1 MAGTLQRQ
9 PTVTPARRLAWR
21 AGAVVTALAIT
32 TLFLALSGRDPRLLA
47 DLVVRSTVGS
57 RFGLEDLALFLTP
70 LLLTGA
76 AVTVTGRI
84 GVWNIGAE
92 GQFYAGAIGAT
103 AVGLFL
109 PGPAWLVLPLM
120 AASGIAC
127 GMGWILVPALAR
139 AYAGVNEI
147 ITTLLLNFVAGLLTT
162 YLAVGPWHD
171 RVTGALA
178 STGRLPVRIPEIWG
192 VVHWGFPIAL
202 VIVLALAWLTTRT
215 RWGYQITI
223 GGANEQAARYAG
235 IPVRARILGVM
246 LLSGGLAA
254 LAGVFEVAGTV
265 HRLQGGLANN
275 FGYFG
280 IVVAV
285 LARGSCLNVLP
296 AALLMAFILNAGIVL
311 QTQQLTGSAV
321 LAITGLV
328 LFMIAIADEL
338 AHYQPV
344 TVRPATVAPVTVGK
358 EARP

>member
-1 MAGTLQRQ
+1 MAGKLQRL
-9 PTVTPARRLAWR
+9 PTVAPGRLLAWR
-21 AGAVVTALAIT
+21 AGAVVAALLVT

-57 RFGLEDLALFLTP
+57 RFGLEDLALFMTP
-70 LLLTGA
+70 LVLTGA

-84 GVWNIGAE
+84 GIWNIGAE
-92 GQFYAGAIGAT
+92 GQFYAGAIGA
-103 AVGLFL
+103 AGIGLFV
-109 PGPAWLVLPLM
+109 PGPAIIILPLM
-120 AASGIAC
+120 TVCGILC
-127 GMGWILVPALAR
+127 GMAWILVPTLAR

-178 STGRLPVRIPEIWG
+178 STGRLPVQVPELWG
-192 VVHWGFPIAL
+192 VVHWGFPVAL
-202 VIVLALAWLTTRT
+202 AIVLVLAAVMART
-215 RWGYQITI
+215 RWGYQVTI
-223 GGANEQAARYAG
+223 SGANEQAARYAG
-235 IPVRARILGVM
+235 IPVRARIVAVM

-296 AALLMAFILNAGIVL
+296 AALLMAFILDSGIVL
-311 QTQQLTGSAV
+311 QTQQLTASAV

-328 LFMIAIADEL
+328 LFAIAIGDEL
-338 AHYQPV
+338 AHYRPV
-344 TVRPATVAPVTVGK
+344 SSRPAAAPAGPTRA
-358 EARP
+358 ESTP